1 MQALNFNSNPLTMTI
16 REVGDTTAERD
27 FLRVPFSIYANDA
40 AWICPLNK
48 DVSEVFD
55 PGVNPAYKNG
65 ECTRWVLYN
74 SNNQAIG
81 RIAAF
86 VNKNTAYANPQ
97 PTGGVGFFECVENR
111 DAAFLLFDTAKAWL
125 QERGMEAMDGPVNF
139 GERDA
144 WWGLLVEGFRP
155 VPYKMNYNPP
165 YYRDFFESYGFKDYF
180 RQYCFTM
187 HLKDEL
193 NPVFHRQHD
202 MVANDPAYRTEHVK
216 KSNLFKYAD
225 DFCTI
230 FNRAWEG
237 HNEGRSLEKEA
248 VRRMFSTMKPLIDEE
263 LIWFAYHNDQP
274 VAFWVSLPDLNEA
287 IRDFKGKF
295 GWWEKL
301 RVVAKIKF
309 GTFKRFNGFVFGVV
323 PEHQGT
329 GVVGYLIV
337 EGSKVMKASNRY
349 DEYEMQWQGDFN
361 PRMVRIGRALGN
373 KHSRMLI
380 TYRLLFD
387 PNKPFERHPVLKS
400 RDQQPA

>member
-1 MQALNFNSNPLTMTI
+1 M
-16 REVGDTTAERD
+16 
-27 FLRVPFSIYANDA
+27 
-40 AWICPLNK
+40 
-48 DVSEVFD
+48 
-55 PGVNPAYKNG
+55 NPAFKNG
-65 ECTRWVLYN
+65 QCSRWVLYDKN
-74 SNNQAIG
+74 SQPIG

-86 VNKNTAYANPQ
+86 INNNTAYANPQ
-97 PTGGVGFFECVENR
+97 PTGGVGFFECIEDR
-111 DAAFLLFDTAKAWL
+111 EAAFLLFDTAKTWL

-165 YYRDFFESYGFKDYF
+165 YYRDFFESYGFRDYF

-187 HLKDEL
+187 RLKDEVS
-193 NPVFHRQHD
+193 PVFHRQRD
-202 MVANDPAYRTEHVK
+202 MIAHDPAYRTEHVRK
-216 KSNLFKYAD
+216 NNLNKYAD

-237 HNEGRSLEKEA
+237 HNEGRSLEKDA
-248 VRRMFSTMKPLIDEE
+248 VRKMFQNMKPLIDEE

-287 IRDFKGKF
+287 IKDFRGKF

-301 RVVAKIKF
+301 RVVAKLKF
-309 GTFKRFNGFVFGVV
+309 GNFKRFNGFVFGVV

-337 EGSKVMKASNRY
+337 EGSRVMKASNRY

-380 TYRLLFD
+380 TYRMLFD

-400 RDQQPA
+400 RDQLSA